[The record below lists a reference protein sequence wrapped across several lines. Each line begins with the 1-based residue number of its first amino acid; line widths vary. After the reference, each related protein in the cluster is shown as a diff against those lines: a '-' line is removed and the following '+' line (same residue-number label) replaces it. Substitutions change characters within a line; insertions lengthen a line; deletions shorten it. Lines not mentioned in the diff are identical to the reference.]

1 MQIKTQHFEPI
12 DAMEGRTQFGA
23 LLDRTSEAEGRFII
37 TRRGEA
43 KALLVPIGDQK
54 FIEEGIEDEVYEAIT
69 NANGA
74 ISDPTLADASRTVDE
89 WVYGQARQEQHG
101 K

>member
-1 MQIKTQHFEPI
+1 MQAKTHHFEPI
-12 DAMEGRTQFGA
+12 DAMEGRTQFGS
-23 LLDRTSEAEGRFII
+23 LLDRTSDAEGRFII

-54 FIEEGIEDEVYEAIT
+54 FIEDGLQDEVYEAIT

-74 ISDPTLADASRTVDE
+74 ISDPALTDASSTVDE
-89 WVYGQARQEQHG
+89 WVYGRAGQEQHG